1 MSQQTN
7 QAYHQTTLII
17 AISACILVFVG
28 LFFVLKS
35 SSDGAATHTHTA
47 TPGKLEI
54 PVPSGMEWPELIP
67 AHETIQKERAAQRAQ
82 AAQGITSHDKIQD
95 FYRAVRAVNDHQFK
109 THPIPSKTPESLDH
123 DFNLTLGLV
132 LEEVKPEDMLSIA
145 PPIVESCDKGLEQLQ
160 QDIKAGKTTL
170 QKAMEDADFETY
182 QLYRK
187 NCGNMLSQLHQRK
200 MINED
205 GSWRS
210 TDDKMLA
217 SILQRY
223 RWAYLVHL
231 YVNPL
236 ELLTESER
244 QAFLRWRVEDKDAF
258 SMEQRK
264 KYLEDIYKYIP
275 EYPKGMAEAMFAYE
289 QGNTAR
295 AAEILSLYKN
305 KYPEQKTYTI
315 MYNALSKELAE

>member
-1 MSQQTN
+1 
-7 QAYHQTTLII
+7 
-17 AISACILVFVG
+17 
-28 LFFVLKS
+28 
-35 SSDGAATHTHTA
+35 
-47 TPGKLEI
+47 
-54 PVPSGMEWPELIP
+54 
-67 AHETIQKERAAQRAQ
+67 
-82 AAQGITSHDKIQD
+82 
-95 FYRAVRAVNDHQFK
+95 
-109 THPIPSKTPESLDH
+109 
-123 DFNLTLGLV
+123 
-132 LEEVKPEDMLSIA
+132 
-145 PPIVESCDKGLEQLQ
+145 
-160 QDIKAGKTTL
+160 
-170 QKAMEDADFETY
+170 
-182 QLYRK
+182 
-187 NCGNMLSQLHQRK
+187 MLSQLHQRK